1 MSTTANPAPNPAP
14 TIVTITDLDAAK
26 EIYRHKDMAQALY
39 DEGEIMNGVLV
50 NLHGDEHR
58 SRRRLENRLFR
69 RDTLEHYEHD
79 RFPPIID
86 ETLAPHVSA
95 GRSELVTLSHQLM
108 MNLAAFN
115 AGVDRPTG
123 SAEETHRL
131 YAQMMK
137 FIEGATIAHSTRDRA
152 VVNAEVSAAMA
163 EFQSEFLDPSIAR
176 RQGLLA
182 QVAAGSATVEDLPRD
197 VLTVL
202 LGNVDDLH
210 LPADVIQREIAFFLL
225 AGAHTSATAF
235 TRSLDNIFRW
245 IVDHPEDEDRLRTD
259 RLFVQRCVHETVR
272 LNPSSPVAQRWARA
286 DVERRDGTTILGG
299 TKIVVDLMT
308 VNRDPAIFGADAATF
323 NPHRVVRRDDVGP
336 FGLSF
341 GHGMHHCIGQEL
353 AAGVLLGEGDNLET
367 HLFGL
372 ATIAVQAMIDRG
384 ARPDPDAPPVIDT
397 ATSRPY
403 WSTYPVVF
411 TG

>member
-1 MSTTANPAPNPAP
+1 MSTP
-14 TIVTITDLDAAK
+14 TIVTITDLDEAK

-39 DEGEIMNGVLV
+39 DDGEIMNGVLV
-50 NLHGDEHR
+50 NLHGDDHR

-69 RDTLEHYEHD
+69 RDTLDHYEHE

-86 ETLAPHVSA
+86 ATLDPHVAA
-95 GRSELVTLSHQLM
+95 GSSELVTLSHQLM

-123 SAEETHRL
+123 TAAETHRL

-137 FIEGATIAHSTRDRA
+137 FIEGATIAHSTRDKA
-152 VVNAEVSAAMA
+152 VVNGEVAEAMGR
-163 EFQSEFLDPSIAR
+163 FQTEFLDPSIER
-176 RQGLLA
+176 RRALIDEVG
-182 QVAAGSATVEDLPRD
+182 AGRADESSLPLD

-202 LGNVDDLH
+202 LRNVDQLP
-210 LPADVIQREIAFFLL
+210 LPAAIIQREIAFFLL

-235 TRSLDNIFRW
+235 TRSLDNIFTW
-245 IVDHPEDEDRLRTD
+245 ISTHPEEADRLRTD

-272 LNPSSPVAQRWARA
+272 LQPSSPVAQRWARS
-286 DVERRDGTTILGG
+286 DVTRKDGSVIASG
-299 TKIVVDLMT
+299 TKVVIDLMS
-308 VNRDPAIFGADAATF
+308 VNRDPVIFGVDAAAF
-323 NPHRVVRRDDVGP
+323 NPHRFVSRDDVGP

-341 GHGMHHCIGQEL
+341 GQGMHHCIGQEL
-353 AAGVLLGEGDNLET
+353 AAGVLLGEGDDVDK

-384 ARPDPDAPPVIDT
+384 ARRDPTNPPVIDT

-403 WSTYPVVF
+403 WSSYPVVF
-411 TG
+411 TAR

>member
-1 MSTTANPAPNPAP
+1 MSATPTAAPVI
-14 TIVTITDLDAAK
+14 TISQLDDAR

-69 RDTLEHYEHD
+69 RETLEHYERD
-79 RFPPIID
+79 RFPAIIAA
-86 ETLAPHVSA
+86 TLDPHVAA
-95 GRSELVTLSHQLM
+95 GGAELVTLSHQLM

-123 SAEETHRL
+123 TAEETHRL
-131 YAQMMK
+131 YGQMMK
-137 FIEGATIAHSTRDRA
+137 FIEGATIAHTTRDKA
-152 VVNAEVSAAMA
+152 VVNAEVAEAMG
-163 EFQSEFLDPSIAR
+163 EFRAEFLDPSIDR
-176 RQGLLA
+176 RRTLLA
-182 QVAAGSATVEDLPRD
+182 DVAAGRAGEDQLPRD
-197 VLTVL
+197 VLTIL
-202 LGNVDDLH
+202 LRNVDNLS
-210 LPADVIQREIAFFLL
+210 LPPDIILREIAFFLL

-235 TRSLDNIFRW
+235 TRALDNIFRW
-245 IVDHPEDEDRLRTD
+245 IADHPADEDRLRSD

-272 LNPSSPVAQRWARA
+272 LNPSSPVGQRWARA
-286 DVERRDGTTILGG
+286 DVERKDGSVIPAG
-299 TKIVVDLMT
+299 TKVVLDLMSI
-308 VNRDPAIFGADAATF
+308 NRDPAIFGDDAATF
-323 NPHRVVRRDDVGP
+323 NPYRAIARDDVGP

-353 AAGVLLGEGDNLET
+353 AAGVLLGAGDDADD

-372 ATIAVQAMIDRG
+372 ATTAVQAMIDRG
-384 ARPDPDAPPVIDT
+384 ARPDPQNPPVIDT

-403 WSTYPVVF
+403 WSSYPVVF
-411 TG
+411 RR

>member
-1 MSTTANPAPNPAP
+1 M
-14 TIVTITDLDAAK
+14 ITITNLDDAR
-26 EIYRHKDMAQALY
+26 EIYRNKDMAQALY

-69 RDTLEHYEHD
+69 RDVLEHYEHE

-86 ETLAPHVSA
+86 ATLAPHVAA

-123 SAEETHRL
+123 TAAETHRL

-152 VVNAEVSAAMA
+152 VVNAEVAEAMGA
-163 EFQSEFLDPSIAR
+163 FRQEFLEPSIERRRAALDAAAR
-176 RQGLLA
+176 SGDEQ
-182 QVAAGSATVEDLPRD
+182 DLPKD

-202 LGNVDDLH
+202 LRNVDDLH
-210 LPADVIQREIAFFLL
+210 LPDDVVLREIAFFLL

-245 IVDHPEDEDRLRTD
+245 IATHPEDEDRLRSD

-286 DVERRDGTTILGG
+286 DVACKDGSIIPSGS
-299 TKIVVDLMT
+299 KVVVDLLT
-308 VNRDPAIFGADAATF
+308 VNRDVSIFGDDAADF
-323 NPHRVVRRDDVGP
+323 NPYRVIRRDDVGP

-353 AAGVLLGEGDNLET
+353 AAGVLMGEGDEVEG

-384 ARPDPDAPPVIDT
+384 ARPDLADPPVVDT

-403 WSTYPVVF
+403 WSRYPVVF
-411 TG
+411 